1 MARRVFGIETE
12 FGCLVRDEALGEPEE
27 VVELVKDA
35 AFERRKIGLID
46 LHSRDLAFEPAG
58 AGGFLTNGG
67 RLYIDAVG
75 SHEEYA
81 TPECTSLT
89 DLVAY
94 DRAGRELLQSLLDD
108 LELQDVVSFHNNSV
122 DHFGGHT
129 FGCHENYL
137 VRTDEDTFPA
147 MIAVLLPFLIT
158 RQIFAGVG
166 RVGGHRLTRPDS
178 RSNIMT
184 MSDHEVDFVW
194 VSNFYGVEIDPT
206 VDFQLSQ
213 RADHIVRTVS
223 SRVRFNRAIINP
235 KWDGFFT
242 HQNRHRLHLLYGES
256 NMSEYATMLKV
267 GTTSTVLD
275 LIEDGVAPDD
285 LFVAEPLWT
294 LRTIS
299 RDPSWKWP
307 VTLTSGRTMGAVDL
321 QRQYLRAAQRYYSG
335 RDEETDWIL
344 QEWERTLDD
353 LEHDPR
359 RTADRLDWAAKRVLY
374 EQYIEAEGVSWQDD
388 IMHSLDLE
396 YHNVNIATSLYGGL
410 EAAGS
415 IRRVTSDVQ
424 VARAMLE
431 PPRNTRAYARGKL
444 VEALI
449 QKPHA
454 RYVIDWDGVFVE
466 PQRQIHLRDP
476 FNNYAREA
484 GRFADSLPD
493 RPPSASRRGSGRYR
507 SR

>member
-1 MARRVFGIETE
+1 MSRRVFGLETE
-12 FGCLVRDEALGEPEE
+12 FGCLVRDEDLGEPEE
-27 VVELVKDA
+27 VVEMVKDA
-35 AFERRKIGLID
+35 AFERRKLGLID
-46 LHSRDLAFEPAG
+46 LHSRDYAFEPAG

-81 TPECTSLT
+81 TPECVSFR

-108 LELQDVVSFHNNSV
+108 LDLQDVVSFHNNSV

-137 VRTDEDTFPA
+137 VRTDEEKFA
-147 MIAVLLPFLIT
+147 SMISALLPFLIT

-194 VSNFYGVEIDPT
+194 VSNFYGVEVDPS

-235 KWDGFFT
+235 KWDGFYT
-242 HQNRHRLHLLYGES
+242 YRNRHRLHLLYGES

-267 GTTSTVLD
+267 GTTSIVLD

-285 LFVAEPLWT
+285 LQIAEPLWA
-294 LRTIS
+294 LRRIS
-299 RDPSWKWP
+299 RDPDWRWEVP
-307 VTLTSGRTMGAVDL
+307 LQSGRTIGAVDL
-321 QRQYLRAAQRYYSG
+321 QRLYLRAAQRYYAG
-335 RDEETDWIL
+335 RDEESDWTL
-344 QEWERTLDD
+344 AEWERTLDD
-353 LEHDPR
+353 LERDPLS
-359 RTADRLDWAAKRVLY
+359 TADRLDWAAKRVLY
-374 EQYIEAEGVSWQDD
+374 EQYVESEGVSWQDD
-388 IMHSLDLE
+388 VMHSLDLE
-396 YHNVNIATSLYGGL
+396 YHNVNIATGLYGGL
-410 EAAGS
+410 EATGV
-415 IRRVTSDVQ
+415 IQRVTTDVEI
-424 VARAMLE
+424 ARAMAE
-431 PPRNTRAYARGKL
+431 PPDNTRAYARGKI

-449 QKPHA
+449 RRPRA
-454 RYVIDWDGVFVE
+454 RYIVDWDAVFVE
-466 PQRQIHLRDP
+466 PKRQITLRDP
-476 FNNYAREA
+476 FNPYAREA
-484 GRFADSLPD
+484 QRFVDAIPA
-493 RPPSASRRGSGRYR
+493 RAK
-507 SR
+507 